1 VSIKKDIIIRFGVAY
16 AVAVLFAL
24 IIGYSA
30 FSTIVGE
37 GKFWR
42 NLGSRYKIDSVI
54 VKANRGNILACD
66 GKLLAS
72 TIPSYTLYMDF
83 KADGLVRDTLYKYID
98 SLSIA
103 LSNIYVD
110 KTPSEL
116 KRHILAGYRSGKRW
130 YKINNRKL
138 SYTEKKEVEQ
148 FPLYRLGQ
156 NKGGYAWENQVKR
169 KKPFGSLASRT
180 IGDIYAD
187 YDKGGAYGL
196 ERRYDS
202 YLRGKDGINSKQKIA
217 GRFRAINDVDP
228 EDGFDVKTTL
238 DVNIQDITEAALLNK
253 LMEVDA
259 DHGCAVIMETESG
272 EIKGI
277 SNLQRRDDGSY
288 TERQNFAFNSVT
300 EPGSTFKVASVMVAL
315 EDGVIDT
322 STTVDTENGIWDFK
336 GTPLRDHNWDE
347 GGYHVITVKQAI
359 EYSSNIGVAKV
370 IYENYKDKPSRFVD
384 RLYEMKLNEPM
395 DLEIPGSGKPQIK
408 YTTASDWSGT
418 SLAWM
423 SFGYETQIPPI
434 YMLTFYNA
442 IANDGKMIKPILVKA
457 ICKDGVEKESFSTSV
472 VNSSICSST
481 TLSKIKDMLIGV
493 VENGTAKNVHSD
505 NFLIAGKTGTAQV
518 NYGRRGMQK
527 SHQLTFCGF
536 FPADDPKYTMIVVVW
551 SPRKGYPSAGA
562 ISGGVFKEIAE
573 RVYAQSP
580 LIHSDPF
587 LVDDSLS
594 KIPVTKDGNMQDLIT
609 VMDKLDV
616 PYALKEN
623 ANEDALWAKSE
634 MQFDKVFL
642 KPRKLN
648 QNYVP
653 DVRGM
658 GAKDAVYLLESIGMK
673 VLMSGRGHVSQQSIS
688 PGNTFGKG
696 EVIQIELK

>member
-1 VSIKKDIIIRFGVAY
+1 MSIKKDIIIRFGVAY

-288 TERQNFAFNSVT
+288 TERQNFAFNRVT

-370 IYENYKDKPSRFVD
+370 IYEN
-384 RLYEMKLNEPM
+384 
-395 DLEIPGSGKPQIK
+395 
-408 YTTASDWSGT
+408 
-418 SLAWM
+418 
-423 SFGYETQIPPI
+423 
-434 YMLTFYNA
+434 
-442 IANDGKMIKPILVKA
+442 
-457 ICKDGVEKESFSTSV
+457 
-472 VNSSICSST
+472 
-481 TLSKIKDMLIGV
+481 
-493 VENGTAKNVHSD
+493 
-505 NFLIAGKTGTAQV
+505 
-518 NYGRRGMQK
+518 
-527 SHQLTFCGF
+527 
-536 FPADDPKYTMIVVVW
+536 
-551 SPRKGYPSAGA
+551 
-562 ISGGVFKEIAE
+562 
-573 RVYAQSP
+573 
-580 LIHSDPF
+580 
-587 LVDDSLS
+587 
-594 KIPVTKDGNMQDLIT
+594 
-609 VMDKLDV
+609 
-616 PYALKEN
+616 
-623 ANEDALWAKSE
+623 
-634 MQFDKVFL
+634 
-642 KPRKLN
+642 
-648 QNYVP
+648 
-653 DVRGM
+653 
-658 GAKDAVYLLESIGMK
+658 
-673 VLMSGRGHVSQQSIS
+673 
-688 PGNTFGKG
+688 
-696 EVIQIELK
+696 